1 MAYRS
6 DDEMRAL
13 YAGSLRGGSDEDD
26 STFEGSS
33 AGLGRPQLMPDSYS
47 IMPQGLTPARFH
59 SRLHRYT
66 SHPHLVEGHEA
77 ACPQAVAQGLRCAS
91 ARDPQGETTKS
102 APHFG
107 AATSVALYRIYC
119 KFEHKSLRATC
130 TWGWVFWHAT
140 EVASRPENS
149 NRPFQ
154 QSHWR
159 VPSELG
165 AAPQMPHRNREDHN
179 GVARGGDTHNSRP

>member
-1 MAYRS
+1 MRTAGLPWLGEVEGTSVAMSQVKASPVPAHVPVVRVRYGAV

-107 AATSVALYRIYC
+107 AATSVALYRI
-119 KFEHKSLRATC
+119 
-130 TWGWVFWHAT
+130 
-140 EVASRPENS
+140 
-149 NRPFQ
+149 
-154 QSHWR
+154 
-159 VPSELG
+159 
-165 AAPQMPHRNREDHN
+165 
-179 GVARGGDTHNSRP
+179 